1 MKGKNAMANYL
12 LNLGVSTTPPV
23 TNDGNF
29 QADNSNSDP
38 LLRSCVWLTGG
49 AGLPPVQNNFY
60 QISQALA
67 KTDWSYVQGTATAL
81 PTNAGDVILVRVF
94 QVSIQALP
102 IPSVV
107 LNAVFGQASGSET
120 VSSLVL
126 QSPLSVNGYPRTVID
141 SLQLAFAG
149 NPQGA
154 QQYWSTPSSDG
165 ACTFCLGEISGGN
178 NTYTFNAGALVCTNP
193 AAGTPVYQYGLDPR
207 VKVGTGMRAKREKAA

>member
-1 MKGKNAMANYL
+1 MVNYL

-29 QADNSNSDP
+29 QADNSSPDP

-49 AGLPPVQNNFY
+49 ALLPPVQNNFY

-67 KTDWSYVQGTATAL
+67 QTDWSFVQETANAL
-81 PTNAGDVILVRVF
+81 PVNERDVILVRVF
-94 QVSIQALP
+94 QVSVQASP
-102 IPSVV
+102 VPSLV
-107 LNAVFGQASGSET
+107 LNAVFGQASSSET

-141 SLQLAFAG
+141 SLQLAFAA

-165 ACTFCLGEISGGN
+165 AWTFCLGEISGGD

-193 AAGTPVYQYGLDPR
+193 TTGTPVYQYGLDPR
-207 VKVGTGMRAKREKAA
+207 VKVGMGFRGKREKVAA